1 METGLEVAK
10 LMRENDADSSDRSSV
25 ERGHIIELCTD
36 NEEMEGYWTE
46 RGGNFFFFKIYFT
59 YLRD

>member
-36 NEEMEGYWTE
+36 NGEMEGYWTE
-46 RGGNFFFFKIYFT
+46 RGGNFFFF
-59 YLRD
+59 